1 MWREKT
7 ALVALESFFR
17 KDERFQIVKELPWFY
32 AFSAYV
38 VIAFLV
44 TSLISIIVIWA
55 FSPLSVFATLFLGA
69 IFFAWVYFIGTRSLY
84 GNYFAVTQ
92 YSVYRYIKK
101 QIPQMDELPLNDV
114 DSITVKKL
122 WFAPRYASVCIRCRK
137 DYLRRMPGLNRLYD
151 LKNAQKNPEKA
162 DMRSLSLGK
171 PVYLRLVCKNP
182 REVYYIFADMKSI
195 MGYSYRLYAKGRKN
209 GKKKNLGR

>member
-1 MWREKT
+1 
-7 ALVALESFFR
+7 
-17 KDERFQIVKELPWFY
+17 
-32 AFSAYV
+32 
-38 VIAFLV
+38 
-44 TSLISIIVIWA
+44 
-55 FSPLSVFATLFLGA
+55 
-69 IFFAWVYFIGTRSLY
+69 
-84 GNYFAVTQ
+84 
-92 YSVYRYIKK
+92 
-101 QIPQMDELPLNDV
+101 MDELPLNDV

-182 REVYYIFADMKSI
+182 RDVYYIFADMKSI